1 LAIVPIAK
9 VRSRQ
14 VLHIANIKLPIIYL
28 YGKAVS
34 SSGESIS
41 KYKSKL
47 TSKVEIQYGHQKI
60 HTSETCGKYI
70 GHGQY
75 REVMIVGCK

>member
-1 LAIVPIAK
+1 LAIVPIAE

-14 VLHIANIKLPIIYL
+14 VLNIANIKLPIIYL

-41 KYKSKL
+41 KYKAKL
-47 TSKVEIQYGHQKI
+47 TSKVVDTI
-60 HTSETCGKYI
+60 
-70 GHGQY
+70 
-75 REVMIVGCK
+75 